1 MASVAAATSSSR
13 RRRREYEIKLRA
25 QKQAKAAR
33 ERKELKS
40 RASMVLED
48 LTNGSETV
56 DLDQSELEG
65 FLRETLK
72 TRHLD
77 EHAVQM
83 VADAATKQSELEIFL
98 RESLEARQ
106 LDEHDV
112 QVVADAT
119 TKNTSRPSLLS
130 KQALVN
136 SVSFYKEYTSQTKM
150 VEEIFKNYN
159 RAGDGK
165 ITKGELL
172 RLLQDKERK
181 ANRAANGVAITLV
194 VSPKDVK
201 YVIEQ
206 ADANG
211 DGCISRAELLP
222 ALAAW
227 DRLAHLK
234 MEQKQ
239 MAACCV
245 IL

>member
-13 RRRREYEIKLRA
+13 RRRREYEVNVRA
-25 QKQAKAAR
+25 QQQAKLAR
-33 ERKELKS
+33 ERKELKG
-40 RASMVLED
+40 RASIVFED
-48 LTNGSETV
+48 LTSGSETSA
-56 DLDQSELEG
+56 LDQSEIDV

-83 VADAATKQSELEIFL
+83 VTDAASK
-98 RESLEARQ
+98 
-106 LDEHDV
+106 
-112 QVVADAT
+112 DAQG
-119 TKNTSRPSLLS
+119 SSLLS
-130 KQALVN
+130 KRALVN
-136 SVSFYKEYTSQTKM
+136 SVTYYKQYTSQTKM
-150 VEEIFKNYN
+150 IEDVFKKYN

-165 ITKGELL
+165 LTQRELL
-172 RLLQDKERK
+172 NVLQDQERK
-181 ANRAANGVAITLV
+181 ASRASNGVVITLV
-194 VSPKDVK
+194 VSPKDLEHVMD
-201 YVIEQ
+201 Q

-227 DRLAHLK
+227 DKLAHLK